1 MDIDSFLALDRE
13 VLSWFN
19 DSDSL
24 FLDQLVWLL
33 TQGLTWIPMYVALFY
48 LVIKNNET
56 MTQIMIIVGC
66 VALCLLLSSGVTN
79 GIVKPLVA
87 RPRPSLD
94 PLFKYTVQVV
104 DGHRNSG
111 FSFFS
116 AHAANTMAIAVF
128 FCLLV
133 RDRLLSGTLL
143 LWSLVNAWTRLY
155 LGLHYPSDIL
165 CGLLWGTVAG
175 LVGYAVFY
183 RLYYKTSPP
192 VTYISSQYT
201 NTGYSRSDIDVVL
214 TVLVLT
220 VAVLILMALR

>member
-19 DSDSL
+19 GSNSL

-165 CGLLWGTVAG
+165 CGLLWGIVAG

>member
-19 DSDSL
+19 GSDSL

-94 PLFKYTVQVV
+94 PLFKYIVQVV

>member
-19 DSDSL
+19 GSDSL

-33 TQGLTWIPMYVALFY
+33 TQGLTWIPIYVALFY

-165 CGLLWGTVAG
+165 CGLLWGIVAG

>member
-19 DSDSL
+19 GSDSL

-155 LGLHYPSDIL
+155 LGLHYPSDIF
-165 CGLLWGTVAG
+165 CGLLWGTMAG

>member
-19 DSDSL
+19 GSDSL

-33 TQGLTWIPMYVALFY
+33 TQGPMWIPMYVALFY

-79 GIVKPLVA
+79 GIVKLLVA

>member
-19 DSDSL
+19 GSDSL

>member
-19 DSDSL
+19 GSDSL

-175 LVGYAVFY
+175 LVGYAVYY

>member
-19 DSDSL
+19 GSDSL

-94 PLFKYTVQVV
+94 PLFKYTVLVV